1 MTKIAVIYYSS
12 TGNAYKVAQSI
23 EAGAQS
29 AGAEVRLRKVRELA
43 PDEAIASNKGWE
55 QHRVATQHVAEAT
68 LADLE
73 WADGFAFGTPTRFG
87 AMSAQLKQFL
97 DTSGGLWMKGRLADK
112 AATAFVGASYPH
124 GGQETTLMTIYNMM
138 YHWGA
143 IIVPPEPSTDPVIG
157 KAARQPV
164 RHELHRSARRRIAG
178 GSACGRALS
187 GRAPSPL
194 RNGARELNRGR
205 LAREATSRRPR
216 SAKSGWTCSAKKS
229 RSGP

>member
-1 MTKIAVIYYSS
+1 MANIAVIYYSS
-12 TGNAYKVAQSI
+12 TGNAYKVAQAI

-55 QHRVATQHVAEAT
+55 QHRAATQHVAEAT

-97 DTSGGLWMKGRLADK
+97 DTSGPLWMKGLLADK

-143 IIVPPEPSTDPVIG
+143 IIVPPSYTDPSVG
-157 KAARQPV
+157 KAGGNPYGTSYTDPRGGEFPAEVLAAARYQGV
-164 RHELHRSARRRIAG
+164 
-178 GSACGRALS
+178 
-187 GRAPSPL
+187 
-194 RNGARELNRGR
+194 R
-205 LAREATSRRPR
+205 LARYRRRARDNRAALR
-216 SAKSGWTCSAKKS
+216 S
-229 RSGP
+229 

>member
-1 MTKIAVIYYSS
+1 MPNIAIIYYSS
-12 TGNAYKVAQSI
+12 TGNAYKVAQAL

-55 QHRVATQHVAEAT
+55 QHRVATQHVPEAT
-68 LADLE
+68 LANLE

-97 DTSGGLWMKGRLADK
+97 DTSGGLWMKGLLADK
-112 AATAFVGASYPH
+112 AATAFVGASYAH

-143 IIVPPEPSTDPVIG
+143 IIVPPSYTDPSIG
-157 KAARQPV
+157 KAGGNPYGTSYTDPRGGELPPEVLTAARYQGV
-164 RHELHRSARRRIAG
+164 RLTRYAG
-178 GSACGRALS
+178 VLANNRA
-187 GRAPSPL
+187 AL
-194 RNGARELNRGR
+194 RGADD
-205 LAREATSRRPR
+205 A
-216 SAKSGWTCSAKKS
+216 
-229 RSGP
+229 

>member
-1 MTKIAVIYYSS
+1 MANIAVIYYSS
-12 TGNAYKVAQSI
+12 TGNAYTVARAI
-23 EAGAQS
+23 ESGAQS

-68 LADLE
+68 LDDLE

-97 DTSGGLWMKGRLADK
+97 DTSGPLWMKGLLADK
-112 AATAFVGASYPH
+112 AATAFVGASYAH

-143 IIVPPEPSTDPVIG
+143 IIVPPSYTDPSIG
-157 KAARQPV
+157 KAGGNPYGTSYTDPRGGELPPEVLTAARYQGV
-164 RHELHRSARRRIAG
+164 
-178 GSACGRALS
+178 
-187 GRAPSPL
+187 
-194 RNGARELNRGR
+194 R
-205 LAREATSRRPR
+205 LARYAAVLANNR
-216 SAKSGWTCSAKKS
+216 SALRGA
-229 RSGP
+229 

>member
-55 QHRVATQHVAEAT
+55 QHRVATQHVAEAA

-97 DTSGGLWMKGRLADK
+97 DTSGGLWMKGLLQDK
-112 AATAFVGASYPH
+112 AATAFVGASYAH

-143 IIVPPEPSTDPVIG
+143 IIVPPSYTDPVIG
-157 KAARQPV
+157 KAGGNPYGTSYTDPRGGELPAELLAAAHYQGV
-164 RHELHRSARRRIAG
+164 RLTRYATVLANNRDALR
-178 GSACGRALS
+178 GS
-187 GRAPSPL
+187 
-194 RNGARELNRGR
+194 
-205 LAREATSRRPR
+205 
-216 SAKSGWTCSAKKS
+216 
-229 RSGP
+229 

>member
-1 MTKIAVIYYSS
+1 MANIAVIYYSS
-12 TGNAYKVAQSI
+12 TGNAYTVAQAI

-29 AGAEVRLRKVRELA
+29 VGAEVRLRKVRELA

-97 DTSGGLWMKGRLADK
+97 DTSGPLWMKGQLADK
-112 AATAFVGASYPH
+112 AATAFVGASYAH

-143 IIVPPEPSTDPVIG
+143 IIVPPSYTDPSIG
-157 KAARQPV
+157 KAGGNPYGTSYTDPRGGELPPELLVAARYQGV
-164 RHELHRSARRRIAG
+164 
-178 GSACGRALS
+178 
-187 GRAPSPL
+187 
-194 RNGARELNRGR
+194 R
-205 LAREATSRRPR
+205 LARYAGVLAANRAALRG
-216 SAKSGWTCSAKKS
+216 A
-229 RSGP
+229 